1 MVIIKIGAAFEAMQ
15 CRSKSETSRY
25 RKSLVLAYSLATL
38 LGLIGSTISS
48 PSLAA
53 ASEKATDI
61 KIKTLGLQKQ
71 VPAILGA
78 GRPVLISIRGKCYKG
93 LYISRISTRT
103 RLYAIG
109 VRPADIVLS
118 VNGTATAGAAE
129 LNEAV
134 LKNQAKELKVATAR
148 RSGKTI
154 AFLDFGKSER
164 PKDRIPKPPPP
175 PPQPEPA
182 SSTEAGNPDEAS
194 KLDNNNELTMLE
206 AKMVTLVNSE
216 RQKRGLEQLQPSLS
230 LATVAKSHSDDMIR
244 RGYFSHI
251 DPDGKNPGDRAVAA
265 GINASYLAENIASEN
280 YREPPLSLMERAH
293 KSLMASQHHR
303 ENILRPGLKSIG
315 IGISQDPQKGA
326 MKVTQIFSA
335 DLIP

>member
-1 MVIIKIGAAFEAMQ
+1 MN
-15 CRSKSETSRY
+15 RSMNRRSNREVSR
-25 RKSLVLAYSLATL
+25 RRNSLAIL
-38 LGLIGSTISS
+38 LFAMISINS
-48 PSLAA
+48 PPALATA
-53 ASEKATDI
+53 AEKATDI

-103 RLYAIG
+103 RLYALG

-118 VNGTATAGAAE
+118 VNSTTTAGAAE

-134 LKNQAKELKVATAR
+134 LKSPAKELKVTAAR

-154 AFLDFGKSER
+154 AFLEFGKGER
-164 PKDRIPKPPPP
+164 NKERIPKPPPP
-175 PPQPEPA
+175 PAPLSQ
-182 SSTEAGNPDEAS
+182 TEEGDTGS
-194 KLDNNNELTMLE
+194 VDNTDELTMLE
-206 AKMVTLVNSE
+206 AKMVDLVNSE
-216 RQKRGLEQLQPSLS
+216 RKKKGLEQLQTSRH
-230 LATVAKSHSDDMIR
+230 LATVARQHSDDMIR

-251 DPDGKNPGDRAVAA
+251 DPDGKNPGDRAIAS

-280 YREPPLSLMERAH
+280 YREPPQSLLMRAH

-315 IGISQDPQKGA
+315 IGISQDSGKGG
-326 MKVTQIFSA
+326 MKVTQVFSA

>member
-1 MVIIKIGAAFEAMQ
+1 MS
-15 CRSKSETSRY
+15 CRSNSEPTKF
-25 RKSLVLAYSLATL
+25 RKSLVLASSLAIL
-38 LGLIGSTISS
+38 LSSTIAA
-48 PSLAA
+48 PVLAA
-53 ASEKATDI
+53 AAEKATDI

-148 RSGKTI
+148 RSGKSI
-154 AFLDFGKSER
+154 AFLDFGKGER

-175 PPQPEPA
+175 PLQAEPA
-182 SSTEAGNPDEAS
+182 NSTKAENPDDANN
-194 KLDNNNELTMLE
+194 LDSNDELTMLE
-206 AKMVTLVNSE
+206 AKMVSLVNSE
-216 RQKRGLEQLQPSLS
+216 RQKKGLEQLQPSRS
-230 LATVAKSHSDDMIR
+230 LASVAKAHSEDMIR

-251 DPDGKNPGDRAVAA
+251 DPDGKNPGDRAAAA

-326 MKVTQIFSA
+326 LKVTQIFSA

>member
-1 MVIIKIGAAFEAMQ
+1 M
-15 CRSKSETSRY
+15 
-25 RKSLVLAYSLATL
+25 
-38 LGLIGSTISS
+38 ISINS
-48 PSLAA
+48 APVLAA
-53 ASEKATDI
+53 AAEKATDI

-78 GRPVLISIRGKCYKG
+78 GRPVLISIRSKCYKG

-103 RLYAIG
+103 RLYALG

-118 VNGTATAGAAE
+118 VNSMATVGAAE

-134 LKNQAKELKVATAR
+134 LKSQAKELKVTAAR

-154 AFLDFGKSER
+154 AFLEFGKGER
-164 PKDRIPKPPPP
+164 NKERIPKPPPP
-175 PPQPEPA
+175 PPA
-182 SSTEAGNPDEAS
+182 SLAQTEESDTGSVDSAD
-194 KLDNNNELTMLE
+194 ELTVLE
-206 AKMVTLVNSE
+206 TKMVDLVNSE
-216 RQKRGLEQLQPSLS
+216 RKKKGLEQLQPSRQ
-230 LATVAKSHSDDMIR
+230 LATVARQHSDDMIR

-251 DPDGKNPGDRAVAA
+251 DPDGKNPGDRAIAS

-280 YREPPLSLMERAH
+280 YREPPLSLMMRAH

-315 IGISQDPQKGA
+315 IGISQDSEKGS
-326 MKVTQIFSA
+326 MKVTQVFSA